1 MILNDVQT
9 IFSNLHNHEIENFVV
24 LWDFLNKRFF
34 LHLDAEHGIMCAH
47 LKSDLI
53 KYYLVYCVKNKC
65 KEKILDFFNHYS
77 YEILSE
83 SSPLTSGNLR
93 HWYTLPYVDE
103 PEKDNEFSVYFSTR
117 WMELLRITLHNFLTI
132 VFASSSPPKLLL
144 LEKWF
149 RTDKQLEMRSQLK
162 LLNDKIELILTR
174 FEKYEDRLQNL
185 RETVRILSSYIQ
197 NNLHMQ
203 QFSSSNRQ
211 NTMGK
216 GGGVDTGDSS
226 SGLFDNGDDELSP
239 PPSSTQQTGST
250 SKHGSRRGSAAT
262 TAVDLNK
269 LREVEQSVSR
279 ISAECARKTAI
290 LGNLPK
296 DQRMKEVL
304 GEIYSLSSNNLSPT
318 HEMHEYLHSS
328 HSTYHPNASYSSNG
342 TGYISSRREL
352 EEMETDLISKVQEWV
367 SMLKN
372 EHV

>member
-1 MILNDVQT
+1 MLNANISSADTTVGEYLIYRGFTQSFQCLENEKQRDRTKRFEVFRVVDT
-9 IFSNLHNHEIENFVV
+9 IFTNLHNHEIESFVV

-53 KYYLVYCVKNKC
+53 KYYLIYCLKNKS
-65 KEKILDFFNHYS
+65 KEKILEFFQHYS

-93 HWYTLPYVDE
+93 HWYTLPYVEE
-103 PEKDNEFSVYFSTR
+103 PEKDPEFSVYFSTR

-149 RTDKQLEMRSQLK
+149 RTEKQLELRSQLK
-162 LLNDKIELILTR
+162 LLNEKVDLIMNR

-185 RETVRILSSYIQ
+185 REVIRILVNYIQ

-203 QFSSSNRQ
+203 QYSS
-211 NTMGK
+211 TK
-216 GGGVDTGDSS
+216 GGAVGAGALGGNT
-226 SGLFDNGDDELSP
+226 LFENDREEEVTTV
-239 PPSSTQQTGST
+239 SSTNSAKSVNKRGSLGGST
-250 SKHGSRRGSAAT
+250 QAQ
-262 TAVDLNK
+262 AVESGK
-269 LREVEQSVSR
+269 VKEVEQSVSR

-296 DQRMKEVL
+296 E
-304 GEIYSLSSNNLSPT
+304 
-318 HEMHEYLHSS
+318 
-328 HSTYHPNASYSSNG
+328 
-342 TGYISSRREL
+342 TG
-352 EEMETDLISKVQEWV
+352 
-367 SMLKN
+367 
-372 EHV
+372 